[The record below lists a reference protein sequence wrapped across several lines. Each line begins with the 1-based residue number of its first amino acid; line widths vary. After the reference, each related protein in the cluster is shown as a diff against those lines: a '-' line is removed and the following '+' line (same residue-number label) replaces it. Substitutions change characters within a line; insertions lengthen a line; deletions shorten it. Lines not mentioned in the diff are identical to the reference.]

1 MSGDGAIKSNRSPG
15 GHTDSGGQR
24 NLIVEF
30 AAALPDGNPLRTV
43 ALPRGFPFLIDDDT
57 HELIEPALLFLVD
70 AYLTKTGFWNRNTTK
85 RAAYDLL
92 DWWRF
97 LDHQGRPW
105 DLADGGDLDAYR
117 DSMIGQISL
126 RTHEEYRTE
135 TIRARRTLVNRF
147 YAWAHKRGLCDGKL
161 QDETEIREVYLSA
174 DRDRL
179 AHIHSGTRRIAV
191 DPGTPRSTARPGEK
205 VRPLISGDP
214 KNPSFPRIARHLGPL
229 PSERGADDPTPSRD
243 RLAAELSVS
252 TGLRVDE
259 AAKLTIF
266 QILDLPDGGDPER
279 FTTMHV
285 TRTKRLV
292 ERDVNVPNYLIPDL
306 HAYID
311 GERRECVVVARR
323 YWLKKKSDEPKV
335 LFVNGVDAHQN
346 AGKPVSADT
355 LSGAFRRA
363 VIRAGLTEWITKTDP
378 DTGAARQVLVPRH
391 RYHDLRHTYA
401 LWTYHALVEQGIS
414 EPWKIIQSLL
424 GHAHLSTTLD
434 TYLRVVN
441 VEKARTADG
450 AYEVMRSM
458 IRGH

>member
-1 MSGDGAIKSNRSPG
+1 MSGDGAIKSNRPPG
-15 GHTDSGGQR
+15 GQADRGGQR
-24 NLIVEF
+24 KLIVEF
-30 AAALPDGNPLRTV
+30 AAALPDGNPLTTN
-43 ALPRGFPFLIDDDT
+43 ALPRGFPFVVDDDT
-57 HELIEPALLFLVD
+57 DAVVEPALLFLVD

-97 LDHQGRPW
+97 LDCQGRPW
-105 DLADGGDLDAYR
+105 DLADGADLDAYR
-117 DSMIGQISL
+117 DSMIGEISP
-126 RTHEEYRTE
+126 RTHEEYKPE
-135 TIRARRTLVNRF
+135 TIRARRILVRRF
-147 YAWAHKRGLCDGKL
+147 YAWAHKRGFCDGTL
-161 QDETEIREVYLSA
+161 QETTEIRGAYLPA
-174 DRDRL
+174 DRDPL
-179 AHIHSGTRRIAV
+179 AHLHSGQRCIAV
-191 DPGTPRSTARPGEK
+191 DPGTPRSSTRPGEK
-205 VRPLISGDP
+205 LRPLIDGDP
-214 KNPSFPRIARHLGPL
+214 QNPSFPRIARHLGPL
-229 PSERGADDPTPSRD
+229 PSERCADDSTSCRD

-259 AAKLTIF
+259 VAKLTVF
-266 QILDLPDGGDPER
+266 QILDLPAGGDPER

-306 HAYID
+306 HAYVD
-311 GERRECVVVARR
+311 GERKECIAVARR
-323 YWLKKKSDEPKV
+323 HWLRKKSDEPKV

-346 AGKPVSADT
+346 AGKPIGADT
-355 LSGAFRRA
+355 LSDAFRRA
-363 VIRAGLTEWITKTDP
+363 VIKAGLTEWVTKTDP
-378 DTGAARQVLVPRH
+378 DTGEARQIRAPRH

-401 LWTYHALVEQGIS
+401 LWTYQALVEQGIS

-450 AYEVMRSM
+450 AYEVMRSV
-458 IRGH
+458 IGGN

>member
-1 MSGDGAIKSNRSPG
+1 MSDDDAIKSNRSLG

-30 AAALPDGNPLRTV
+30 AAALLDGDPLKTN
-43 ALPRGFPFLIDDDT
+43 ALPGGFPFLIDDDT
-57 HELIEPALLFLVD
+57 HDVVEPALLFLVD
-70 AYLTKTGFWNRNTTK
+70 AYLTKTGFWNRNTSK

-97 LDHQGRPW
+97 LDHCGRPW
-105 DLADGGDLDAYR
+105 DLTDGGDLDAYR
-117 DSMIGQISL
+117 DSMIGAISP
-126 RTHEEYRTE
+126 RTHEEYKTE
-135 TIRARRTLVNRF
+135 TIRARRTLVKRF
-147 YAWAHKRGLCDGKL
+147 YEWAHKRGFCDGKL
-161 QDETEIREVYLSA
+161 QEATEIREVYLSA
-174 DRDRL
+174 DRDPL
-179 AHIHSGTRRIAV
+179 AHIHCGPRRIAG
-191 DPGTPRSTARPGEK
+191 DPGTPRSDRRPGEK
-205 VRPLISGDP
+205 VRSLIGGDP

-229 PSERGADDPTPSRD
+229 PSERGADDPIPSRD

-259 AAKLTIF
+259 VAELTIF
-266 QILDLPDGGDPER
+266 QILDLQAGGDPER

-285 TRTKRLV
+285 TKTKRLV

-311 GERRECVVVARR
+311 GERRECVAVARR
-323 YWLKKKSDEPKV
+323 HWLKKKSDEPKV

-355 LSGAFRRA
+355 LSSAFRRA
-363 VIRAGLTEWITKTDP
+363 VIKAGLTEWVTKTDP
-378 DTGAARQVLVPRH
+378 DTGAVRQALVPRH

-424 GHAHLSTTLD
+424 GHAHLATTLD

-450 AYEVMRSM
+450 AYEVMRSI
-458 IRGH
+458 IRGN

>member
-1 MSGDGAIKSNRSPG
+1 MRGDDPIKSNRSLSDR
-15 GHTDSGGQR
+15 TDHRGQR

-30 AAALPDGNPLRTV
+30 AAAVPDGDPVKTD
-43 ALPRGFPFLIDDDT
+43 ALPRGFPFLTDDDT
-57 HELIEPALLFLVD
+57 HEIVEAALLFLVD

-105 DLADGGDLDAYR
+105 DLANGADLDVYR
-117 DSMIGQISL
+117 DSMIGEISP
-126 RTHEEYRTE
+126 RTHEEYKPE
-135 TIRARRTLVNRF
+135 TIRARRTLVRRF
-147 YAWAHKRGLCDGKL
+147 YAWAHKRGFCDGNL
-161 QDETEIREVYLSA
+161 QEATEIREVYLPA
-174 DRDRL
+174 DRDAL
-179 AHIHSGTRRIAV
+179 AHIDSGRRRIAV
-191 DPGTPRSTARPGEK
+191 DPGTPRRTTKPGEK
-205 VRPLISGDP
+205 VRPLIGGDP

-229 PSERGADDPTPSRD
+229 PSERGADDSTSSRD

-259 AAKLTIF
+259 VAKLTVF
-266 QILDLPDGGDPER
+266 QILDLPVAGDPER

-311 GERRECVVVARR
+311 GERKECIGVARR
-323 YWLKKKSDEPKV
+323 YWLKKKNDEPKV

-346 AGKPVSADT
+346 AGKPVGADT

-363 VIRAGLTEWITKTDP
+363 VVKAGLTEWVTKTDP
-378 DTGAARQVLVPRH
+378 DTGEVRQVRLPRH

-401 LWTYHALVEQGIS
+401 LWTYQALVEQGIS

-450 AYEVMRSM
+450 AYEVMRSV
-458 IRGH
+458 IRGN

>member
-1 MSGDGAIKSNRSPG
+1 MSGDGAINSNRPLG
-15 GHTDSGGQR
+15 GQAVIGGQR
-24 NLIVEF
+24 NLMVEF
-30 AAALPDGNPLRTV
+30 AAALPAGNPLTPD
-43 ALPRGFPFLIDDDT
+43 ALPRGFPFLVDDDT
-57 HELIEPALLFLVD
+57 EAVVEPALLFLVD

-97 LDHQGRPW
+97 LGHQCRPW
-105 DLADGGDLDAYR
+105 DLADGADLDAYR
-117 DSMIGQISL
+117 DSMVGQISP
-126 RTHEEYRTE
+126 RTHEEYKPE
-135 TIRARRTLVNRF
+135 TIRARRTLVRRF
-147 YAWAHKRGLCDGKL
+147 YAWAHKRGFCDGNL
-161 QDETEIREVYLSA
+161 PEATEIREVYLPA
-174 DRDRL
+174 DRDPL
-179 AHIHSGTRRIAV
+179 AHIHSGKRRIAV
-191 DPGTPRSTARPGEK
+191 DPGTPRSTTRPGEK
-205 VRPLISGDP
+205 VRPLIVGDP
-214 KNPSFPRIARHLGPL
+214 KDPSFPRIARHLGPL
-229 PSERGADDPTPSRD
+229 PSERGADDSTPSRD

-259 AAKLTIF
+259 VAKLTVF
-266 QILDLPDGGDPER
+266 QILVLPVGGDPER

-285 TRTKRLV
+285 TKTKRLV

-311 GERRECVVVARR
+311 GERKECIAVARR

-335 LFVNGVDAHQN
+335 LFVNGVDAHPN
-346 AGKPVSADT
+346 AGKPVGADT
-355 LSGAFRRA
+355 LSAAFRRA
-363 VIRAGLTEWITKTDP
+363 VVKAGLTEWVTKTDP
-378 DTGAARQVLVPRH
+378 HTGEVRQVRVPRH

-450 AYEVMRSM
+450 AYEIMRS
-458 IRGH
+458 IIGGN

>member
-1 MSGDGAIKSNRSPG
+1 MSGDDAIKSNRPPG
-15 GHTDSGGQR
+15 GQADIGGQR

-30 AAALPDGNPLRTV
+30 AAALPDGNPLTTD
-43 ALPRGFPFLIDDDT
+43 ALPRGFPFLVDDDT
-57 HELIEPALLFLVD
+57 DAVVEPALLFLVD

-105 DLADGGDLDAYR
+105 DLANGADLDAYR
-117 DSMIGQISL
+117 DSMVGQISP
-126 RTHEEYRTE
+126 RTHEEYKPE
-135 TIRARRTLVNRF
+135 TIRARRILVRRF

-161 QDETEIREVYLSA
+161 QEATEIREVYLSA
-174 DRDRL
+174 DRDPL
-179 AHIHSGTRRIAV
+179 AHIHSGPRRSAS

-205 VRPLISGDP
+205 VRPLIGGGP
-214 KNPSFPRIARHLGPL
+214 QNPSFPRIARHLGPL
-229 PSERGADDPTPSRD
+229 PSERDADDPTPSRD
-243 RLAAELSVS
+243 RLAAELAVS

-259 AAKLTIF
+259 VAKLTVL
-266 QILDLPDGGDPER
+266 QILDLPVGGDPER

-292 ERDVNVPNYLIPDL
+292 PRDVNVPNYLIPDL

-311 GERRECVVVARR
+311 GERKECLAVARR
-323 YWLKKKSDEPKV
+323 HWLKKRSDEPKV

-346 AGKPVSADT
+346 AGKPVGADT
-355 LSGAFRRA
+355 LSDAFRRA
-363 VIRAGLTEWITKTDP
+363 VIKAGLTEWVTKTDP
-378 DTGAARQVLVPRH
+378 DTGEVRQVRAPRH

-450 AYEVMRSM
+450 AYGVMRSV
-458 IRGH
+458 IGGN

>member
-1 MSGDGAIKSNRSPG
+1 MSGDGAIKSDHPPG
-15 GHTDSGGQR
+15 GQADMGGQR

-30 AAALPDGNPLRTV
+30 AAAIPDGNPLTTN
-43 ALPRGFPFLIDDDT
+43 ALPQGFPFLVDDDT
-57 HELIEPALLFLVD
+57 DAVVEPALLFLVD

-97 LDHQGRPW
+97 LDHRGRPW
-105 DLADGGDLDAYR
+105 DLADGADLDAYR
-117 DSMIGQISL
+117 DSMIGGISP
-126 RTHEEYRTE
+126 RTHEEYKTE
-135 TIRARRTLVNRF
+135 TIRARRTLVRRF
-147 YAWAHKRGLCDGKL
+147 YAWAHKRGFCDGDL
-161 QDETEIREVYLSA
+161 QETTEIREVYLSA
-174 DRDRL
+174 DRDPL
-179 AHIHSGTRRIAV
+179 AHIHSGPRRIAV
-191 DPGTPRSTARPGEK
+191 DPGTPRSTTRPGEK
-205 VRPLISGDP
+205 VRPLIGGDP
-214 KNPSFPRIARHLGPL
+214 KGPTFPSIARHLGPL
-229 PSERGADDPTPSRD
+229 PSERGADDFTSCRD

-259 AAKLTIF
+259 VAKLTMF
-266 QILDLPDGGDPER
+266 QILDLPVGGDPER

-311 GERRECVVVARR
+311 RERKDCIAVARR
-323 YWLKKKSDEPKV
+323 YWLKKKSDEPRV

-346 AGKPVSADT
+346 AGKPVGADT
-355 LSGAFRRA
+355 LSDAFRRA
-363 VIRAGLTEWITKTDP
+363 VIKAGLTEWVTKTDP
-378 DTGAARQVLVPRH
+378 DTGEVRQARVPRH

-401 LWTYHALVEQGIS
+401 LWTYQALAEQGIS

-450 AYEVMRSM
+450 AYEIMRSV
-458 IRGH
+458 IRAN